1 MIIFPLVQTV
11 GADAKLVRAYTY
23 ENYLDVREYE
33 VDSFSKANRLW
44 KVDFIPCKDEQPPDD
59 PHRLTEQLLELP
71 GYLHFLDE
79 KNGFLMTWI
88 SDTAWGAREAN
99 RRMDISWSP
108 SGIRAKSNRVV
119 TSVSPNMWKEKLSD
133 RDCGA
138 KVPDMD
144 ACSSQRSEKGEQDKN
159 GQVSVNFTARMDVHR
174 LLEDILLRRPML
186 VPGYDPNNM
195 LISTFPCYGFDLVA
209 VTDGGRTVEL
219 VVAFE
224 AGKEKGGSIGVALGV
239 DILTQ
244 TYKELQWGK
253 GADVQYDPTSDSVT
267 KLSIWCNNLALQR
280 RMRQQRVGPYS
291 CFPDHP
297 SDWSWLCHGT
307 SSGLEQ
313 QDGWDPE
320 IWQPLTLKLESS
332 RRGEQLGR
340 CSLAGLSQS
349 LVYPD
354 CELADNQAVISR
366 LPVFSMGC
374 SSGPTELVYG

>member
-1 MIIFPLVQTV
+1 VVIFPLVQTV
-11 GADAKLVRAYTY
+11 GADAKLIRTYTY
-23 ENYLDVREYE
+23 ENYLDAREF
-33 VDSFSKANRLW
+33 DSFSKANRLW

-59 PHRLTEQLLELP
+59 LHRLTRHLLELP

-88 SDTAWGAREAN
+88 SDTAWFKRESN
-99 RRMDISWSP
+99 RQMDMSWSP
-108 SGIRAKSNRVV
+108 SGIQPKSNRVV
-119 TSVSPNMWKEKLSD
+119 TSVSPNMWKHNLSD
-133 RDCGA
+133 RESGA
-138 KVPDMD
+138 KVPDID
-144 ACSSQRSEKGEQDKN
+144 ACRSQRSDEAEHDRD
-159 GQVSVNFTARMDVHR
+159 GQVCVNFTARLDVYR
-174 LLEDILLRRPML
+174 LLEDVLLRRPTL
-186 VPGYDPNNM
+186 VPGYDQNNM
-195 LISTFPCYGFDLVA
+195 LISTFPCYGVDLVA

-224 AGKEKGGSIGVALGV
+224 VGKDKGSIGVVLGV

-253 GADVQYDPTSDSVT
+253 GADVQYDPASDSLT
-267 KLSIWCNNLALQR
+267 KLSTWCNNLALQR

-291 CFPDHP
+291 CFPNHP
-297 SDWSWLCHGT
+297 SDWSWLCQGT

-313 QDGWDPE
+313 QDGCDPE
-320 IWQPLTLKLESS
+320 IWQPLTLKLAAS

-374 SSGPTELVYG
+374 SSGTELVYG